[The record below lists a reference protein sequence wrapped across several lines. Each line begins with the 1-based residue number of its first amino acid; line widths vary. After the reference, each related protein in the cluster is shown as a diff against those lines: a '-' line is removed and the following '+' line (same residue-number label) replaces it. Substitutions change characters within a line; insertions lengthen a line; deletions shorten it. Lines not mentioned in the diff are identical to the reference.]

1 MYDSSNCFFFFKKK
15 TAYEVRISDWSSDVC
30 SSDLPLL
37 LSPIARAGL
46 QGIEEERH
54 RAACID
60 PIVDAGHAFVDAPI
74 GTGAEVDD
82 AKQQLAAAR
91 RQLLRIGEA
100 FEQALQRRGVID
112 RILAEEATADAQRPL
127 LVDRA
132 LALEPEP
139 PAGQGIGRG
148 T

>member
-82 AKQQLAAAR
+82 AKQQIAAAR

-100 FEQALQRRGVID
+100 FEQALPRRGVID
-112 RILAEEATADAQRPL
+112 RILGAEAPNEDHTPL
-127 LVDRA
+127 LFDLAIA
-132 LALEPEP
+132 LHPHP
-139 PAGQGIGRG
+139 
-148 T
+148 